1 MNDFL
6 WGAIAASAVVIAVRF
21 AWFWR
26 NTHDYLFMLF
36 ALAFFSLGLHWILLE
51 ALHPAD
57 EVRHWFYLLR
67 LLAYV
72 LIAAAIA
79 AKNLERK
86 TR

>member
-6 WGAIAASAVVIAVRF
+6 WGAIAALCLGIAVRF

-26 NTHDYLFMLF
+26 NTRDRLF
-36 ALAFFSLGLHWILLE
+36 ALFGLAFTALASYWILLE

-67 LLAYV
+67 LLAFV
-72 LIAAAIA
+72 LILVAIVD
-79 AKNLERK
+79 KNLARREG
-86 TR
+86 